1 MRNGF
6 TNQHQAC
13 HRWFLIPTL
22 RLVTIG
28 IIYMNMACAVKYL
41 CIKKNKAVFK
51 KIYASKKQNAE
62 TVESDMAS
70 KL

>member
-22 RLVTIG
+22 RLVTVG
-28 IIYMNMACAVKYL
+28 IVYMNMACAVKYL
-41 CIKKNKAVFK
+41 SMKKNKTVFLK
-51 KIYASKKQNAE
+51 TYASEKQNAE
-62 TVESDMAS
+62 TVESNMAS